1 MVEQKQV
8 MSTTGRL
15 IVPGKEEPIP
25 PSRINADVDEK
36 NRLLR
41 LSEISL
47 WLDGYDDIFS
57 DFDPRPY
64 SERALSDDFLS
75 ESKKAAREKTSG
87 TIDLKFL
94 IPSSQRDIK
103 LEEVIRK
110 RLHEHF
116 RKHHHLQETEVH
128 VMRRDGFLT
137 ILLGFTIMMV
147 STYLRSI
154 ESASMVQQFMF
165 VVLEPG
171 GWFVTWFGLDQIFYA
186 SRQKKADLEFYSKM
200 SRCEIHFL
208 SY

>member
-1 MVEQKQV
+1 LTAQPKH
-8 MSTTGRL
+8 
-15 IVPGKEEPIP
+15 
-25 PSRINADVDEK
+25 DVVATDEK
-36 NRLLR
+36 LRLLQ

-64 SERALSDDFLS
+64 SERALSDDFLM
-75 ESKKAAREKTSG
+75 ESKKAAREKTTG

-94 IPSSQRDIK
+94 IPSALRDTK

-116 RKHHHLQETEVH
+116 RKHHRMLENEVRAI
-128 VMRRDGFLT
+128 RRSGVLT
-137 ILLGFTIMMV
+137 AFLGFGMMMV
-147 STYLRSI
+147 STYLRST
-154 ESASMVQQFMF
+154 ESADLISQFMF

-186 SRQKKADLEFYSKM
+186 SRQKKPDLEFYSKM
-200 SRCEIHFL
+200 SKCEIHFL
-208 SY
+208 PY